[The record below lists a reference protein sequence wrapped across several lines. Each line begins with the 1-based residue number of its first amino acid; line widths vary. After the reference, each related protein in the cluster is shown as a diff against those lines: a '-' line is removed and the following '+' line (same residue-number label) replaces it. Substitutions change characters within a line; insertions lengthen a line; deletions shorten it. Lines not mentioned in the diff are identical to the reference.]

1 MEAEESA
8 VPAQTVTVKEDLSKS
23 KREKKDSKNDDVMV
37 RYILFIL
44 LLQVNKFFS
53 LELAIAS
60 VDTRKR
66 KQKNGRRNSRSLV
79 ETNCQRKIFSRKIP
93 LTRRLVY
100 TLMRSPHL

>member
-37 RYILFIL
+37 RHIIYFTTSTK
-44 LLQVNKFFS
+44 QVFS